1 MNLSTNTVRF
11 IKGALSVMVAALV
24 SYLADSANL
33 TGFLNASVA
42 TIVAGLFLVIEGYI
56 KDKGKGALFG
66 VAHKV
71 KYSDF

>member
-1 MNLSTNTVRF
+1 MKLNLSDSTIRF

-42 TIVAGLFLVIEGYI
+42 TIVAGMFLVIEGWV
-56 KDKGKGALFG
+56 KDRGAGALFG
-66 VAHKV
+66 VAKH
-71 KYSDF
+71 

>member
-1 MNLSTNTVRF
+1 MKLQDSTIRF

-42 TIVAGLFLVIEGYI
+42 TIVAGMFLVIEGWV
-56 KDKGKGALFG
+56 KDRGAGALFG
-66 VAHKV
+66 VAKH
-71 KYSDF
+71 

>member
-1 MNLSTNTVRF
+1 MNLSNGFIRF
-11 IKGALSVMVAALV
+11 VKGALSVMVATLV

-42 TIVAGLFLVIEGYI
+42 TIVAGMFLVIEGWV

-66 VAHKV
+66 VARKQT
-71 KYSDF
+71 YSDY